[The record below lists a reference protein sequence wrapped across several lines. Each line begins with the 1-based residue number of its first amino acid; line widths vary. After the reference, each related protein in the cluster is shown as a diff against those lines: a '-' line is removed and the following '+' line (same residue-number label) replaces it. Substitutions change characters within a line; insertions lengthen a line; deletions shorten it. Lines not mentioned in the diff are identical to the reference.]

1 MIERENWRE
10 GGGERVGRSTDPNEG
25 SGMEDGR
32 GGRVNGGGKEGWGGG
47 VGFGE
52 GQIGGAVELMR

>member
-1 MIERENWRE
+1 MRERTGEREVERE
-10 GGGERVGRSTDPNEG
+10 WGRSTDPNEG
-25 SGMEDGR
+25 SGVEDGR

>member
-47 VGFGE
+47 VGFE
-52 GQIGGAVELMR
+52 IGRAHV